1 MDTIRLILAD
11 DHTMFVDGLEAML
24 GKDDR
29 FEVVGTA
36 SNMRETV
43 SRMRD
48 AQCDVLLTDLNMPG
62 KNGVQMIA
70 ELREQF
76 PFTKIVVLTMYYDS
90 RLMKE
95 LEECHIHG
103 FLLKNST
110 REELEE
116 AIETV
121 YEGRSYRQKSLSSM
135 NGNHDFVIS
144 MDDEIKDAF
153 HRQYS
158 LGKRE
163 FEVLLLV
170 AMGKSSSEIAG
181 QLGISVDTVNTHRKN
196 IKYKVGLKNTA
207 EIAAF
212 AVRNQLI

>member
-43 SRMRD
+43 SRMRG

-62 KNGVQMIA
+62 KNGVHMIA

-95 LEECHIHG
+95 LEECQIHG

-110 REELEE
+110 KEELIE
-116 AIETV
+116 AVETV

>member
-1 MDTIRLILAD
+1 
-11 DHTMFVDGLEAML
+11 
-24 GKDDR
+24 
-29 FEVVGTA
+29 
-36 SNMRETV
+36 
-43 SRMRD
+43 
-48 AQCDVLLTDLNMPG
+48 
-62 KNGVQMIA
+62 
-70 ELREQF
+70 
-76 PFTKIVVLTMYYDS
+76 
-90 RLMKE
+90 
-95 LEECHIHG
+95 
-103 FLLKNST
+103 
-110 REELEE
+110 
-116 AIETV
+116 
-121 YEGRSYRQKSLSSM
+121 M

>member
-1 MDTIRLILAD
+1 MDPIRLILAD
-11 DHTMFVDGLEAML
+11 DHLMFVEGLEAML
-24 GKDDR
+24 AGDPQ
-29 FEVVGTA
+29 FEVKATA
-36 SNMRETV
+36 ANMRELV
-43 SRMRD
+43 SCMTSTK
-48 AQCDVLLTDLNMPG
+48 CDVLLTDLNMPG
-62 KNGVQMIA
+62 KNGVQMIQ
-70 ELREQF
+70 ELRQQF
-76 PFTKIVVLTMYYDS
+76 PFVKVVVLTMYYDH

-95 LEECHIHG
+95 LEALGIHG

-110 REELEE
+110 REELMT
-116 AIETV
+116 ALV
-121 YEGRSYRQKSLSSM
+121 NVAEGGNYRQSSLNKM
-135 NGNHDFVIS
+135 LTDADFVIS
-144 MDDEIKDAF
+144 MDDEIIDSF

-170 AMGKSSSEIAG
+170 AMGKSSVEIAK

-196 IKYKVGLKNTA
+196 IKFKMDLKNTA

>member
-95 LEECHIHG
+95 LEECQIHG

-110 REELEE
+110 KEELIE
-116 AIETV
+116 AVETV

-135 NGNHDFVIS
+135 NGNQDFVIS

>member
-95 LEECHIHG
+95 LEECQIHG

-110 REELEE
+110 REELVE